1 MSGDA
6 AADPVHDGG
15 AGAAGAPPAAV
26 IAADAAL
33 PVAAPPGGW
42 RANREGLTPLSFLA
56 RAAAAFGDR
65 PALVHGARRWTYRE
79 LNGRVR
85 RLASALRAAGL
96 APGDRVAVLAPNS
109 PVLLE
114 SHFGVP
120 LAGGVL
126 VAVNTRLAAEEI
138 GYILEHSGARF
149 LLVDTALSSL
159 VAPVLTRSTALQ
171 QVVYVADTSAPS
183 AVPGTE
189 YEAFLAAGDPDAEL
203 PPLASED
210 APITIN
216 YTSGTTGRPKGAVY
230 THRGAYLNALN
241 VAFELRMGPD
251 SVYLWTLPMFHC
263 NGWCFPWGATAAGA
277 THVTIRQ
284 VDPPEVWDLIARER
298 VTHLCAAPTVL
309 IALANHPSATPQ
321 PRAQPVRV
329 ATGGAPPSPTTIAQ
343 MAALGIEVVHLYGL
357 TETYGPS
364 LTCAWWPEWDG
375 LAPEEQARQKARQGV
390 RHAGVA
396 DVRVVDADLRDVP
409 ADGQTMGE
417 VVIRGNTVMAGY
429 YRDEAGTAE
438 AFRGGWFH
446 SGDLGVLHPDGYV
459 ELRDRAKDVIISGG
473 ENVSTI
479 EVEQVIVRHPAVLE
493 AAVIGVPDPH
503 WGEVPK
509 AFVALKPGVQATAEE
524 IVALCHAHLARFK
537 APKAVEFGELPKTS
551 TGKIQKYVLREREW
565 AGRDRRIGGG
575 I

>member
-1 MSGDA
+1 MSDELA
-6 AADPVHDGG
+6 AEGQTS
-15 AGAAGAPPAAV
+15 
-26 IAADAAL
+26 
-33 PVAAPPGGW
+33 AAPRAP
-42 RANREGLTPLSFLA
+42 RANREELTPLSFLT

-65 PALVHGARRWTYRE
+65 TALMHGARRMTYFE
-79 LNGRVR
+79 LYGRVR
-85 RLASALRAAGL
+85 RLAVALRAAGL
-96 APGDRVAVLAPNS
+96 GHGDRVAVLAPNS

-126 VAVNTRLAAEEI
+126 VALNTRLVSDEI
-138 GYILEHSGARF
+138 GYILEHAGARF
-149 LLVDTALSSL
+149 LLVDTALSPL
-159 VAPVLTRSTALQ
+159 VAPILARCPAVE
-171 QVVYVADTSAPS
+171 QVVYVADTPAES

-189 YEAFLAAGDPDAEL
+189 YELFLAAADPDAAL

-210 APITIN
+210 EPITIN

-230 THRGAYLNALN
+230 THRGAYLNALSA
-241 VAFELRMGPD
+241 AFELRMGPD

-284 VDPPEVWDLIARER
+284 VDPPVVWELIAREG

-309 IALANHPSATPQ
+309 IALANHPSAVRQ
-321 PRAQPVRV
+321 ERAQPVRV

-343 MAALGIEVVHLYGL
+343 MAALGVEVVHLYGL

-364 LTCAWWPEWDG
+364 LACTWWPEWDA
-375 LAPEEQARQKARQGV
+375 LTPDERARQKARQGV
-390 RHAGVA
+390 RHVGVA
-396 DVRVVDADLRDVP
+396 DVRMVDAAGRDVP

-417 VVIRGNTVMAGY
+417 VIIRSNTVMTGY
-429 YRDEAGTAE
+429 YRDEAGTAQ

-459 ELRDRAKDVIISGG
+459 ELRDRAKDVIITGG

-479 EVEQVIVRHPAVLE
+479 EVEQAIIRHPAVLE

-509 AFVALKPGVQATAEE
+509 AFVALKPGAAATAEE
-524 IVALCHAHLARFK
+524 IVALCHQQLARFK
-537 APKAVEFGELPKTS
+537 APKTVEFGELPKTS
-551 TGKIQKYVLREREW
+551 TGKIQKYLLREREW

-575 I
+575 